1 MDVASGAVSKLDL
14 GKLESGVIL
23 LIGAKAQRLTLR
35 NQIIPALTG
44 KLTRCIAGKL
54 TRCIA
59 GKLTRCIAGDP
70 SDVQPFRDSFCMDR
84 PLHDIDLRDIM
95 TFQAKK
101 IRKHG
106 QARTVP
112 IY

>member
-35 NQIIPALTG
+35 NQIIPALT
-44 KLTRCIAGKL
+44 GKL